1 MARDLGW
8 DGMPFDPDAP
18 IELGQRHAAGTVERK
33 GHVNGKVREPGPS
46 RVASAGP
53 ASPNGPDGTL
63 DEVARATRFN
73 SLLVGYSR
81 PPDRSQ
87 RSRHCRDSSTK
98 AKPAQ
103 EVPAARSIP
112 LSATPS
118 APVGPTGAL
127 VGYSKSPQR
136 TRQSSSGS
144 ERMDATDDVAPSF
157 AHSSGPTFMF
167 AFCLAFTLVLAL
179 PTVLSSIKAE
189 HGAPSPPT
197 WRTAALVELGLLVLV
212 CPLLL
217 LVVLLRQ
224 TSRPYAELDE
234 EDPPVRMCLQ
244 QGPPASCLRL
254 GSGALR
260 CQVMAGA
267 GPPLLLRPEAL
278 PAPRTP
284 LRRGTSS
291 SLPTLQQSS
300 GISPCITR
308 PQTTGSSS
316 ASPEDW
322 LHQID

>member
-1 MARDLGW
+1 MESARTDEDGYDLAEDVEERIRRLKWISYYVRMGEEQMARDLGW

-87 RSRHCRDSSTK
+87 RSRHCRDSSTT

-136 TRQSSSGS
+136 TEQQRVG
-144 ERMDATDDVAPSF
+144 
-157 AHSSGPTFMF
+157 AHGCNRRRRAQLRP
-167 AFCLAFTLVLAL
+167 LQRPNVH
-179 PTVLSSIKAE
+179 V
-189 HGAPSPPT
+189 
-197 WRTAALVELGLLVLV
+197 R
-212 CPLLL
+212 LLL
-217 LVVLLRQ
+217 GVH
-224 TSRPYAELDE
+224 
-234 EDPPVRMCLQ
+234 
-244 QGPPASCLRL
+244 AS
-254 GSGALR
+254 
-260 CQVMAGA
+260 
-267 GPPLLLRPEAL
+267 
-278 PAPRTP
+278 PRTP
-284 LRRGTSS
+284 N
-291 SLPTLQQSS
+291 
-300 GISPCITR
+300 C
-308 PQTTGSSS
+308 
-316 ASPEDW
+316 PE
-322 LHQID
+322 LHQG